1 MKADEKLE
9 SYEITDYH
17 RLKYLGDDLNEVLT
31 LLLKGMRAGVGLFE
45 VSKTIRA
52 LYLNEAYFECIGYTQ
67 EEYAEKEEN
76 VLETLIPEDAE
87 GFLNCIMEHA
97 PKREPINYNFRG
109 YLHDGTLGYF
119 EVRATAIVSK
129 LSDYPIYLTVIFN
142 VTDAKENE
150 IHLEELKKVNAEL
163 SIQQERYK
171 ILEATAHGLLFEYSP
186 ATDTM
191 VFSYN
196 FPDNKKRKVIPNYTN
211 FMRRF
216 PLVHSKHIAK
226 FEEALSGACK
236 EVTEGTLEYLSTVS
250 GGGYRWHS
258 THYKSLAD
266 ESGKVI
272 SVIGRIEDIH
282 DQKMEKEH
290 LNYKADVDGLTK
302 LYRKEAAFI
311 KMQEYVNDAPEGEF
325 YFVILD
331 LDDFKQINDRHGH
344 QYGDEVLKQMA
355 AALVRIFGENSILGR
370 FGGDEFVILTKNVTK
385 QEVIES
391 LKQIQSDVKFCAGV
405 VPWKNQEDVK
415 DIFDWA
421 DHAMYQMKYEQKNG
435 IKFMDRM

>member
-1 MKADEKLE
+1 M
-9 SYEITDYH
+9 
-17 RLKYLGDDLNEVLT
+17 
-31 LLLKGMRAGVGLFE
+31 
-45 VSKTIRA
+45 
-52 LYLNEAYFECIGYTQ
+52 
-67 EEYAEKEEN
+67 
-76 VLETLIPEDAE
+76 
-87 GFLNCIMEHA
+87 
-97 PKREPINYNFRG
+97 
-109 YLHDGTLGYF
+109 
-119 EVRATAIVSK
+119 
-129 LSDYPIYLTVIFN
+129 
-142 VTDAKENE
+142 
-150 IHLEELKKVNAEL
+150 
-163 SIQQERYK
+163 
-171 ILEATAHGLLFEYSP
+171 
-186 ATDTM
+186 
-191 VFSYN
+191 
-196 FPDNKKRKVIPNYTN
+196 
-211 FMRRF
+211 
-216 PLVHSKHIAK
+216 
-226 FEEALSGACK
+226 
-236 EVTEGTLEYLSTVS
+236 
-250 GGGYRWHS
+250 
-258 THYKSLAD
+258 AD

-370 FGGDEFVILTKNVTK
+370 FGGDEFVILTKNMTK

-435 IKFMDRM
+435 IKFIDRM